1 MAASIALA
9 AMVPFGASRAGAY
22 PITTPAPG
30 KTSTPSPTPTPSGI
44 IPYGS
49 MLAFTLDDPISSNG
63 SHSGQMIRAHLKE
76 ALVLDGRSIAPEGT
90 PVQIRIINA
99 VAASNPDIYGYVDI
113 YFEPL
118 QLPNGQM
125 VPLEPPTSHLTV
137 NVSAGHE
144 STVGVEDTIGDI
156 FIPGHILYH
165 VFRKGRN
172 LVMQPGAEI
181 HARTQATIAL
191 TRKGAVAV
199 TTPAPVVVEDQS
211 PVSTFRAVPFATPRP
226 TDEPLPHGRT
236 TLPPKPTPSP
246 SLTPLPASPF
256 ASPSPS
262 AT

>member
-1 MAASIALA
+1 MAAGISLA
-9 AMVPFGASRAGAY
+9 AMVPLGAMRAGAY
-22 PITTPAPG
+22 PIMTPPPG
-30 KTSTPSPTPTPSGI
+30 KTSSPSPTPTPSGM
-44 IPYGS
+44 IPYGYL
-49 MLAFTLDDPISSNG
+49 LAFTLDDPLSSNG

-76 ALVLDGRSIAPEGT
+76 ALVLDRHTVAPVGT

-118 QLPNGQM
+118 QLPNGQT
-125 VPLEPPTSHLTV
+125 VPLQPPTSHLTV

-181 HARTQATIAL
+181 RARTQATIAL
-191 TRKGAVAV
+191 TRNGAVAV
-199 TTPAPVVVEDQS
+199 TTPAPVVMEDQN
-211 PVSTFRAVPFATPRP
+211 PASTFRAVPFATPRP
-226 TDEPLPHGRT
+226 TDEPLPRGRT

-246 SLTPLPASPF
+246 SLTPPP